1 MIIPI
6 ISFFF
11 GNFIGII
18 LMLFMMGVK
27 TNNLY
32 NEYYTKGFEDGYHK
46 KEKELEDKE
55 KS

>member
-1 MIIPI
+1 MIASI

-11 GNFIGII
+11 GNFIGIT

-32 NEYYTKGFEDGYHK
+32 NEYYTKGFEDGYRK
-46 KEKELEDKE
+46 KELENKE

>member
-1 MIIPI
+1 MIASI

-32 NEYYTKGFEDGYHK
+32 NEYYTKGFKDGYHK
-46 KEKELEDKE
+46 KELEDKE